1 MEKEKEINE
10 LKEKEIF
17 LNKKIMK
24 FEKGKISNQYN
35 SVENKS
41 NTMSFYNIIN
51 KEISGF
57 TKDNLKKFPIKI
69 IKRKNNSISQST
81 LNNSQTLK
89 KKYNPGTSELSTIN
103 FNNNECNTHLYKKNH
118 KFNYNKNTI
127 IDGNFSTYR
136 NKNKERSVNNISR
149 NNFRKNKFI
158 RTSKI
163 PTNITNNH
171 YNVQN
176 NNLLISLNNMNQEK
190 IKIQEKLETYLK
202 LIDTKINNLKN
213 KKDKM
218 ITIYKQSKSFL
229 KRNNSSLEKSN
240 SIKNNSRKKKLDKS
254 TILNSK
260 NFDKMNFTYRNY
272 NKISIINL
280 KKRKKK

>member
-24 FEKGKISNQYN
+24 FEKRKISNQYN

-118 KFNYNKNTI
+118 KLNYNKSTI

-136 NKNKERSVNNISR
+136 DKNKERSVNNISR
-149 NNFRKNKFI
+149 NNLRKNKFI